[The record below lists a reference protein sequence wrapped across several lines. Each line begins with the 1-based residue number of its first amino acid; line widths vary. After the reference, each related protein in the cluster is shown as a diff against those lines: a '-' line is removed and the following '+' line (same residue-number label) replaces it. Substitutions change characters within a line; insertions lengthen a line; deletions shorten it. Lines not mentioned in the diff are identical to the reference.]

1 MYLNLQFLGYN
12 VIHLKLFFLPFI
24 NLFIQLLC
32 QSFRSQSEIALF
44 LDMDELL
51 DAVEQDEQDLYEHL
65 RLVVDKG
72 QSLLRIDKFLM
83 HRIENATRNRIQ
95 NAIEAGNVL
104 VNDKAIKSSY
114 KVKPLDIISM
124 VLPHPPR
131 DTEVYPEDIPI
142 DIIYEDDDVILVNK
156 APGMV
161 VHPGFNNYT
170 GTLVNAL
177 VFHAQQLPQMPGN
190 EGRPGLVHRIDKD
203 TSGLLLVS
211 KNEWAI
217 TFLAKQF
224 FDHSITR
231 KYLALVWGDLKED
244 GTVKGYIGRSVKDR
258 KVMAVYDDEDKG
270 KWSVTHYKILERLN
284 YVTLIECELETGR
297 THQIRA
303 HMKHIGHPLFNDSSY
318 GGDRILKGTIF
329 NKYRQFVENCFELM
343 PRQALHAKS
352 LGFIHPGTRKFIHFE
367 TELPA
372 DFTAVLDKWRNYIK
386 E

>member
-1 MYLNLQFLGYN
+1 MIEENDVQ
-12 VIHLKLFFLPFI
+12 
-24 NLFIQLLC
+24 
-32 QSFRSQSEIALF
+32 
-44 LDMDELL
+44 DME
-51 DAVEQDEQDLYEHL
+51 EQDLYEHL
-65 RLVVDKG
+65 RIVVDKG
-72 QSLLRIDKFLM
+72 QSLLRLDKFLII
-83 HRIENATRNRIQ
+83 RTENTSRNRIQ

-104 VNDKAIKSSY
+104 VNGKVVKASY
-114 KVKPLDIISM
+114 KVKPLDVISM

-142 DIIYEDDDVILVNK
+142 DIVYEDDDVILVNK
-156 APGMV
+156 AAGMV

-177 VFHAQQLPQMPGN
+177 VFHEQQLPQLPGN
-190 EGRPGLVHRIDKD
+190 DGRPGLVHRIDKD

-224 FDHSITR
+224 FDHTIAR

-244 GTVKGYIGRSVKDR
+244 GTVTGYIGRSMKDR
-258 KVMAVYDDEDKG
+258 KIMAVYDDESKG
-270 KWSVTHYKILERLN
+270 KWSVTHYKVLERFN
-284 YVTLIECELETGR
+284 YVTLIECQLETGR

-303 HMKHIGHPLFNDSSY
+303 HMKHIGHPLFNDSTY
-318 GGDRILKGTIF
+318 GGDRILKGTVF
-329 NKYRQFVENCFELM
+329 NKYRQFVENCFQIM

-352 LGFIHPGTRKFIHFE
+352 LGFIHPTTRKFIHFE
-367 TELPA
+367 TDLPA
-372 DFTAVLDKWRNYIK
+372 DFRSVLEKWRNYIK

>member
-1 MYLNLQFLGYN
+1 MT
-12 VIHLKLFFLPFI
+12 
-24 NLFIQLLC
+24 
-32 QSFRSQSEIALF
+32 
-44 LDMDELL
+44 DEN
-51 DAVEQDEQDLYEHL
+51 QDLEEQDLYEHL
-65 RLVVDKG
+65 RIVVDKG
-72 QSLLRIDKFLM
+72 QSLLRLDKFLII
-83 HRIENATRNRIQ
+83 RTENTSRNRIQ
-95 NAIEAGNVL
+95 NAIDAGNVL
-104 VNDKAIKSSY
+104 VNEKEVKASY

-131 DTEVYPEDIPI
+131 DTEVYPEDIAI
-142 DIIYEDDDVILVNK
+142 DIIYEDDDVIMVNK

-177 VFHAQQLPQMPGN
+177 VFHSQQLPQMPGN
-190 EGRPGLVHRIDKD
+190 DGRPGLVHRIDKD

-231 KYLALVWGDLKED
+231 KYIALVWGDLTED
-244 GTVKGYIGRSVKDR
+244 GTVTGYIGRSIKDR
-258 KVMAVYDDEDKG
+258 KVMAVYDDETKG
-270 KWSVTHYKILERLN
+270 KWSVTHYKVLERFN
-284 YVTLIECELETGR
+284 YVTLIECQLETGR

-303 HMKHIGHPLFNDSSY
+303 HMKHIGHPLFNDSTY
-318 GGDRILKGTIF
+318 GGDKILKGTVF
-329 NKYRQFVENCFELM
+329 NKYRQFVENCFEIL

-352 LGFIHPGTRKFIHFE
+352 LGFIHPTTRKFIHFE
-367 TELPA
+367 TELPE
-372 DFTAVLDKWRNYIK
+372 DISSVLEKWRNYIK